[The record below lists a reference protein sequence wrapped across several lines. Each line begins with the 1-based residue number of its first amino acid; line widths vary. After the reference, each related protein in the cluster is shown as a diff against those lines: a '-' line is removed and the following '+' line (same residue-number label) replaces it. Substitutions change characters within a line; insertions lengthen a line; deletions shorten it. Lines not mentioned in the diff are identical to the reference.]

1 MGRRGHIGRGALNCV
16 ETLLMH
22 SKCLRKFPRK
32 ELSLVS
38 CIEKFAKYSFA
49 CHFVN
54 IHDGNAIF
62 AFMFCL
68 LITLMPREYPQLS
81 LTQYWPKCFVL
92 LANCFSA
99 S

>member
-1 MGRRGHIGRGALNCV
+1 MGRQGHIGRGALNCV

-22 SKCLRKFPRK
+22 SKCLRKFPQK

-38 CIEKFAKYSFA
+38 CIEKFAMYSFT
-49 CHFVN
+49 CLCEYLR
-54 IHDGNAIF
+54 GNAIF
-62 AFMFCL
+62 VLMFCL
-68 LITLMPREYPQLS
+68 LITLVPREYPQLS

>member
-1 MGRRGHIGRGALNCV
+1 MGIGEATCIGRGALNCV

-22 SKCLRKFPRK
+22 SKCLRKFLRK

-38 CIEKFAKYSFA
+38 CIENFAKYSFA
-49 CHFVN
+49 CLREYPR
-54 IHDGNAIF
+54 GNAIF

-81 LTQYWPKCFVL
+81 LT
-92 LANCFSA
+92 
-99 S
+99 

>member
-1 MGRRGHIGRGALNCV
+1 MGRRGHIGRGTLNCV

-22 SKCLRKFPRK
+22 CKCLRKFPRK

-49 CHFVN
+49 CLREYPR
-54 IHDGNAIF
+54 DGNEIF